1 MSCVLKNREWV
12 TWQPTK
18 KRKRLCFTTP
28 LTHLPRWNSP
38 SVLVVEM
45 TKARRLGQK
54 QCPLLS
60 PKTITAAALWR
71 QLELQ
76 SYESSTL
83 PHKMF
88 FNRLLTMLSPS
99 LTNVRHG
106 LSGKRN
112 EAIHQKL
119 MLICLITSM
128 IMISEKNF
136 GYSEDFLGVR
146 WKTPQR
152 ELVTV

>member
-1 MSCVLKNREWV
+1 
-12 TWQPTK
+12 
-18 KRKRLCFTTP
+18 
-28 LTHLPRWNSP
+28 
-38 SVLVVEM
+38 M

-88 FNRLLTMLSPS
+88 FNRVLTMLSPS

-112 EAIHQKL
+112 AAAY
-119 MLICLITSM
+119 TR
-128 IMISEKNF
+128 N
-136 GYSEDFLGVR
+136 
-146 WKTPQR
+146 
-152 ELVTV
+152 